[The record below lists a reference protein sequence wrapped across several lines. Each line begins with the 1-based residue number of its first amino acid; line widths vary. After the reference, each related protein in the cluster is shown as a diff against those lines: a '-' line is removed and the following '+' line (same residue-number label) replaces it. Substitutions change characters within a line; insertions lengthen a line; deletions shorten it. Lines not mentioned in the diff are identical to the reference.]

1 MRCGE
6 GRMGGDWVPRVF
18 TAGTRTTET
27 SDADM
32 GVLRPRTTG
41 PTRNGSHQSWTY
53 SVKHEVKKAFTHRTV
68 LVKRG
73 RQKMT
78 VSLDRK
84 NQDDFEREMG
94 GKRRVS

>member
-1 MRCGE
+1 MAAAEVRAEEGKTRCGE
-6 GRMGGDWVPRVF
+6 GRTGGDWVPTVF

-53 SVKHEVKKAFTHRTV
+53 SAKHEVKKEFTI
-68 LVKRG
+68 G
-73 RQKMT
+73 R
-78 VSLDRK
+78 SW
-84 NQDDFEREMG
+84 
-94 GKRRVS
+94 